1 MGCAS
6 FETHDAQS
14 ARLVHN
20 AKAPRRSSSTSL
32 AQATPGAAHIEL
44 QISEVSH
51 LELPTPAGSLFIE
64 MADAAAVIARG
75 AQSWHRVSTQSAPR
89 CGCSRAA
96 TPWHGGRVAGLG
108 AHSASQ
114 PGTSVGCSLDVALQV

>member
-51 LELPTPAGSLFIE
+51 LELPTPAGSLFID
-64 MADAAAVIARG
+64 MADAAAVIARV
-75 AQSWHRVSTQSAPR
+75 HRVSTELAHRVLRALVVPVLPR
-89 CGCSRAA
+89 
-96 TPWHGGRVAGLG
+96 HGTGV
-108 AHSASQ
+108 
-114 PGTSVGCSLDVALQV
+114 V